1 MQLTDEATLFRVVLV
16 LRGSWAKLFWTA
28 TLLSLF
34 GASVLPTHM
43 RALVCR
49 FTGALMDEEACCPT
63 GAAKQ
68 AAPVARLLDQGCCVV
83 RTVDLPKL
91 LSDHQ
96 ADGPAPCDW
105 QARGSMVSSEAPP
118 PDAASIPLH
127 RVRPPPLGPPLRLL
141 KSSFLI

>member
-1 MQLTDEATLFRVVLV
+1 MTDVAALFRLVLV
-16 LRGSWAKLFWTA
+16 LKGRGAKLFWMA
-28 TLLSLF
+28 ALLPLF
-34 GASVLPTHM
+34 GASVLPTHR

-49 FTGALMDEEACCPT
+49 FTGALMDEESCCPA
-63 GAAKQ
+63 GGEKQ

-91 LSDHQ
+91 VSDHQ

-105 QARGSMVSSEAPP
+105 QALVSTVTSELPP
-118 PDAASIPLH
+118 PDAAGIPLH

>member
-1 MQLTDEATLFRVVLV
+1 LTDETALFRVVLV
-16 LRGSWAKLFWTA
+16 LKGRWAKLFWMA
-28 TLLSLF
+28 ALLPLF

-49 FTGALMDEEACCPT
+49 FTGALMDEEACCPA
-63 GAAKQ
+63 GDEKQ

-96 ADGPAPCDW
+96 ADGPAPCDP
-105 QARGSMVSSEAPP
+105 QALVWTVTSELPP
-118 PDAASIPLH
+118 PDAAGVSLH

>member
-1 MQLTDEATLFRVVLV
+1 MTDEATLFRVVVV
-16 LRGSWAKLFWTA
+16 LKGRWSKLLWVVA
-28 TLLSLF
+28 LLPLF

-49 FTGALMDEEACCPT
+49 FTGALMDEEGCCP
-63 GAAKQ
+63 GGGEKQ
-68 AAPVARLLDQGCCVV
+68 ATTVAKLLDQGCCVV

-91 LSDHQ
+91 VSDHQ
-96 ADGPAPCDW
+96 SDGPAACDGQPFLW
-105 QARGSMVSSEAPP
+105 TVASELPP
-118 PDAASIPLH
+118 PRSAAIPLH